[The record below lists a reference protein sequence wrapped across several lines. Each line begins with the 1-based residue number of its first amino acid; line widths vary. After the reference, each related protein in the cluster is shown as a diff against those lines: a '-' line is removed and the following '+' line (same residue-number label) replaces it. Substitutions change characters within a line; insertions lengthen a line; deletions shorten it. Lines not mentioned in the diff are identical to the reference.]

1 MDEQCRFY
9 GKCERVPRSLQSYYM
24 TRLFRFLVSL
34 RKITQHATHSTYEWV
49 PLQEW
54 NRTWT
59 DEMLAE
65 KYGLNDAEKAFIES
79 QIRVMAVDSDS
90 DE

>member
-1 MDEQCRFY
+1 
-9 GKCERVPRSLQSYYM
+9 
-24 TRLFRFLVSL
+24 
-34 RKITQHATHSTYEWV
+34 
-49 PLQEW
+49 
-54 NRTWT
+54 
-59 DEMLAE
+59 MLAE